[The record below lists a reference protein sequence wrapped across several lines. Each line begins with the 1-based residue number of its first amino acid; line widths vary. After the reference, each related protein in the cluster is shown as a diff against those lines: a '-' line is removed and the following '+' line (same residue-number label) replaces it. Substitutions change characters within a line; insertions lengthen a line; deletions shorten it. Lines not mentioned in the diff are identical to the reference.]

1 VGLDMQDL
9 MFNYSTEDGE
19 RETKEYS
26 TIMDFLDDVESGA
39 MDDVLECDDVNAEF
53 FENELNTKH
62 FDTVNDLYTHCCK
75 IVGQED

>member
-1 VGLDMQDL
+1 MQDL
-9 MFNYSTEDGE
+9 MFNYSTENGE

-26 TIMDFLDDVESGA
+26 TIMDFLGDVESGA
-39 MDDVLECDDVNAEF
+39 MNDVLECDDVNAEF

>member
-1 VGLDMQDL
+1 MQDL
-9 MFNYSTEDGE
+9 MFNYSTENGE